1 MENTGFMSANR
12 SSHKFDTATGWL
24 KGWPAL
30 FACILLIWV
39 VIFHIGPWLDRHP
52 SIQPLVKFIDEQNID
67 AGALY
72 YTEIE
77 EFSEAD
83 IQMNH
88 TMDFM
93 PHGP

>member
-1 MENTGFMSANR
+1 MEYTGFMCASRTSYKSKA
-12 SSHKFDTATGWL
+12 ATGRL
-24 KGWPAL
+24 KGYPAL
-30 FACILLIWV
+30 FACLLLLWV